1 MNAKRQFHSWKNSQ
15 MLVRIKCATVRS
27 AFRQSRLTDELNESH
42 FVMIGD
48 GDGLVETSGTS
59 RIDEFFRVLSA
70 VIFTCITLA
79 LPSSV

>member
-1 MNAKRQFHSWKNSQ
+1 MNANRQFHSWKNSQ

-48 GDGLVETSGTS
+48 GDGLETSGTT

-70 VIFTCITLA
+70 VIFTSITLA